1 MRITRLLSA
10 LCLLG
15 SAACARAEILAP
27 ETVPAAE
34 LTAEAASAAAES
46 TPEPAVG
53 LESCLRI
60 EILEVV
66 D

>member
-27 ETVPAAE
+27 EAVPAAP
-34 LTAEAASAAAES
+34 LTAEAASGAG
-46 TPEPAVG
+46 EPSAGPVVV

-60 EILEVV
+60 EVLEVV